1 MFYDEVTI
9 HVQAGRGGD
18 GAVAFRREKYIPF
31 GGPSGGDGGKG
42 GDVILEVNPHLN
54 TLYHFAH
61 QKEFRAEDG
70 KPGRNKNMTGAQGAD
85 LVIPV
90 PPGTVVTDLKT
101 GRVIADLVEAGQ
113 RVVVARGGRG
123 GRGNARFATSTNQA
137 PRIAERGD
145 PGEERRLKL
154 ELKLLADVGLVGK
167 PNAGKSTLLSVVSA
181 ARPAIADYPFTT
193 LQPQLGV
200 VALGPKETFT
210 LADMPGLIEGASQGK
225 GLGLEFLRHIERTRL
240 LIHLLDATAP
250 DPLADFRAINAE
262 LTAFGHGLG
271 EKPQL
276 VALNKLDMPEGRE
289 RFPQLKAALEAEG
302 YPVYGI
308 SGLTREGVRE
318 LMWAAY
324 HRLQEMPPPPRV
336 EVEAEIAP
344 PSPLEE
350 EGFTITREP
359 SGVWVVRGGKIERAV
374 RRTNLNYYD
383 ALLRLHRYLERRGVI
398 EALREAGVQE
408 GDTVR
413 IGDFELEWR
422 DREPD
427 R

>member
-9 HVQAGRGGD
+9 HVKAGRGGD

-70 KPGRNKNMTGAQGAD
+70 KPGRNKTMTGAKGAD
-85 LVIPV
+85 LIIPV
-90 PPGTVVTDLKT
+90 PPGTVVTDLET
-101 GRVIADLVEAGQ
+101 GRVIADLVEPGQ

-123 GRGNARFATSTNQA
+123 GRGNARFATPTNQA

-181 ARPAIADYPFTT
+181 AKPAIADYPFTT

-200 VALGPKETFT
+200 VALGPRETFT

-250 DPLADFRAINAE
+250 DPLADFHAINAE
-262 LTAFGHGLG
+262 LAAFGHGLG
-271 EKPQL
+271 EKPQI
-276 VALNKLDMPEGRE
+276 VALNKLDMPEARE
-289 RFPQLKAALEAEG
+289 RFPSLKAALEAEG
-302 YPVYGI
+302 YPVHGI
-308 SGLTREGVRE
+308 SGLTGEGVRE

-324 HRLQEMPPPPRV
+324 RTLQELPPPPPPQ
-336 EVEAEIAP
+336 VEAVIAP
-344 PSPLEE
+344 PTSSRE
-350 EGFTITREP
+350 EGFTITRDA
-359 SGVWVVRGGKIERAV
+359 SGAWVVRGDRVERAV

-383 ALLRLHRYLERRGVI
+383 ALLRLHRYLEREGVI
-398 EALREAGVQE
+398 EALRQAGVKE

-413 IGDFELEWR
+413 IGDYELEWR
-422 DREPD
+422 DKEG
-427 R
+427 